1 MRIAIVE
8 HDPVER
14 SRFGALFARD
24 GASPALFSTG
34 QQFLNSVSQSDF
46 DFAMIDMRLP
56 DMSGLQVLD
65 QLQSQER
72 LALRHLPTM
81 IVSASPNA
89 TLMQAAFEHG
99 ADDFL
104 QMPCRNDEL
113 LIRTKTIVRRAHPR
127 LFDDAPILV
136 GNIRLN
142 LATLQ
147 AEVGQRAVPLSQK
160 EFRLAWLLFMKRGQ
174 TINRAEI
181 LRLVWGR
188 HDYQSSRT
196 LDTHIGRLRQK
207 LQLDHQAHIRLHSVY
222 GVGYRLD
229 VFS

>member
-1 MRIAIVE
+1 MRVAIVE

-14 SRFGALFARD
+14 DRLGALFVHD
-24 GASPALFSTG
+24 GACPAMFSTG
-34 QQFLNSVSQSDF
+34 QQFLNHASQSDF
-46 DFAMIDMRLP
+46 DFAMIGLRLP

-65 QLQSQER
+65 RLQSQER

-81 IVSASPNA
+81 IISATQDPA
-89 TLMQAAFEHG
+89 LMQAAFDHG

-104 QMPCRNDEL
+104 QMPFRNDEL
-113 LIRTKTIVRRAHPR
+113 LIRTKTMVRRANPQ
-127 LFDDAPILV
+127 LFDDAPIRV
-136 GNIRLN
+136 ANIALN
-142 LATLQ
+142 LATLH
-147 AEVGQRAVPLSQK
+147 AEVDHQAVPLSQK
-160 EFRLAWLLFMKRGQ
+160 EFRLAWLLFTKRGR
-174 TINRAEI
+174 TINRSEI

-207 LQLDHQAHIRLHSVY
+207 LRLDHHGQIRLQSVY